1 MVVRCGL
8 AGPCMPPEADIFG
21 FGEVQHV
28 PKNRELEPERMGL
41 TSPPAPLRVR
51 ECAIARADREF
62 AAGIAAIEGHAYDH
76 AVAMA
81 PISWP
86 GH

>member
-1 MVVRCGL
+1 VRTL
-8 AGPCMPPEADIFG
+8 EAEHAARRRLIPDSD
-21 FGEVQHV
+21 EAQHV